1 MRDVTVVMLI
11 AMPRK
16 TIWAGRII
24 GALVIL
30 FLTFDGLIKA
40 MRLAPAVES
49 TAQIGFPERLVRSL
63 GFVELACLALYT
75 VPRTSVLGA
84 ILLTGY
90 LGGATAAKVRL
101 EDPSF
106 LFSVVFGVLVWG
118 ALFLR
123 DDRLRALIPLK
134 KDRLSR
140 GQE

>member
-1 MRDVTVVMLI
+1 MQSTTHATV
-11 AMPRK
+11 PRK

-24 GALVIL
+24 WALVIL
-30 FLTFDGLIKA
+30 FLSFDGVIKA

-63 GFVELACLALYT
+63 GFVELACLALYA

-106 LFSVVFGVLVWG
+106 LFSVVFGVLAWG
-118 ALFLR
+118 GLFLR
-123 DDRLRALIPLK
+123 DDRLRGLIPLTK
-134 KDRLSR
+134 EGVSR
-140 GQE
+140 RQG